1 MTQFI
6 TDDGTDTGKLVEM
19 RRFYIQARLTPHA
32 AFPSHYTACPPS
44 GPALLSPASI
54 QARVA
59 LHSVAWHSASGRRL
73 PAF

>member
-19 RRFYIQARLTPHA
+19 RRFYIQAR
-32 AFPSHYTACPPS
+32 
-44 GPALLSPASI
+44 
-54 QARVA
+54 VA
-59 LHSVAWHSASGRRL
+59 LHSASGRRL